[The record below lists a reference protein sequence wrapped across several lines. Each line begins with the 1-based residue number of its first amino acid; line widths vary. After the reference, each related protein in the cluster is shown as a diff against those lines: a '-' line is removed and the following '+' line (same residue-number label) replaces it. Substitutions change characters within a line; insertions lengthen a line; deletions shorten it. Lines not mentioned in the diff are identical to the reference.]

1 MRLYHDPRAPNPRRV
16 RMYLAEKGLLDQL
29 ELVEVSIAA
38 KAHQTPAF
46 LETTPLGLIPV
57 LELDDGRTLRES
69 MAICRY
75 FEELH
80 PDPPMFG
87 TDPWQRAQVEMWLRH
102 AELEVLFPVAQIF
115 RNSHAFWLGR
125 IKQAPE
131 FAEIMR
137 ELLTQRLGWLD
148 HELGTRRYLAGDT
161 FSIADQTLLA
171 AIDFAKISNV
181 RLGDDTR
188 NLKRWHAEVS
198 ERPSSRA

>member
-1 MRLYHDPRAPNPRRV
+1 MRLFHDPRAPNPRRV
-16 RMYLAEKGLLDQL
+16 RMYLAEKGLLDQI

-38 KAHQTPAF
+38 RAHQTPEF

-75 FEELH
+75 FEELY
-80 PDPPMFG
+80 PEPPLFG
-87 TDPWQRAQVEMWLRH
+87 TDPWHRAQVEMWTRH
-102 AELEVLFPVAQIF
+102 AELEVLYPVAQIF

-125 IKQAPE
+125 IRQSAE

-137 ELLTQRLGWLD
+137 ELLTQRLGWID
-148 HELGTRRYLAGDT
+148 HELTTRRYLAGDT

-188 NLKRWHAEVS
+188 NLVRWHREVS

>member
-1 MRLYHDPRAPNPRRV
+1 MLLYHDLRAPNPRRV
-16 RMYLAEKGLLDQL
+16 RIFLAEKGVPYDTI
-29 ELVEVSIAA
+29 EVSIAA
-38 KAHQTPAF
+38 AAHQTVEF
-46 LETTPLGLIPV
+46 RRKNPLSLLPV
-57 LELDDGRTLRES
+57 LEFPDGRILRES

-87 TDPWQRAQVEMWLRH
+87 TDAWQRAQVEQWSRH

-137 ELLTQRLGWLD
+137 ELLAQRLGWLD
-148 HELGTRRYLAGDT
+148 RELSARRYLAGDT

-171 AIDFAKISNV
+171 AIDFGKISGI
-181 RLGDDTR
+181 RLGDDHR

>member
-1 MRLYHDPRAPNPRRV
+1 M
-16 RMYLAEKGLLDQL
+16 
-29 ELVEVSIAA
+29 
-38 KAHQTPAF
+38 
-46 LETTPLGLIPV
+46 
-57 LELDDGRTLRES
+57 
-69 MAICRY
+69 
-75 FEELH
+75 
-80 PDPPMFG
+80 
-87 TDPWQRAQVEMWLRH
+87 
-102 AELEVLFPVAQIF
+102 LFPVAQIF

-137 ELLTQRLGWLD
+137 EQLTQRLHWLD
-148 HELGTRRYLAGDT
+148 RELGTRRYLAGDA

-171 AIDFAKISNV
+171 AIDFAKVSSV

>member
-115 RNSHAFWLGR
+115 RNSHAF
-125 IKQAPE
+125 
-131 FAEIMR
+131 
-137 ELLTQRLGWLD
+137 
-148 HELGTRRYLAGDT
+148 
-161 FSIADQTLLA
+161 
-171 AIDFAKISNV
+171 
-181 RLGDDTR
+181 
-188 NLKRWHAEVS
+188 
-198 ERPSSRA
+198 